1 MVAQGATPET
11 GEGAASGIPQ
21 GRNRDGAEAGIPAGH
36 PRFFSLEGVDGS
48 GKTTQLSLL
57 AEALRQQ
64 GFETVSIREPGG
76 TPVSDRIREVL
87 LSPDHPVAPEAELLL
102 FSAARAQLVSEIIA
116 LALKAGKVVLADR
129 FGWSTLAY
137 QGYGRGLDQAPI
149 RFLFR
154 LACGDIWPSH
164 SYLLDLPTELMRE
177 RLAIAGRGR
186 DRMEGEKVEFFE
198 RVRRGYLDIAA
209 RHPGHF
215 TVLEAT
221 QTPEALHRTLAERIL
236 ARLR

>member
-1 MVAQGATPET
+1 MTV
-11 GEGAASGIPQ
+11 GEAPTSDSAGAAESGFP
-21 GRNRDGAEAGIPAGH
+21 GGDSGIPAGH

-57 AEALRQQ
+57 AEALRKQ

-116 LALKAGKVVLADR
+116 PALKAGKVVLADR

-154 LACGDIWPSH
+154 VACGDIWPSH
-164 SYLLDLPTELMRE
+164 SYLLDLPTGLMRE
-177 RLAIAGRGR
+177 RLAVAGRGK
-186 DRMEGEKVEFFE
+186 DRMEGEKADFFE
-198 RVRRGYLDIAA
+198 RVRRGYLDIAV
-209 RHPGHF
+209 RYPGHF

-221 QTPEALHRTLAERIL
+221 QTPEALHRILAERIL